1 MDPCRIE
8 QRGQSSPRQLL
19 RFPEII
25 PSFPIGRKSF
35 RNDLTGFIDGDTVA
49 ELSATWV

>member
-1 MDPCRIE
+1 MDPRRIE

-19 RFPEII
+19 RFPGDY
-25 PSFPIGRKSF
+25 PKSSNWRKSF